1 MINIHYNG
9 GGFGNQMFQYCFARL
24 LAEKNNIYLNAKFN
38 YDHVLETTKPLH
50 QIHSE
55 SPNKPHRVIGDDVYY
70 RWRSRHGSQ
79 IPNLDP
85 DWDYTVSGYFQ
96 DAELFNNNESLVR
109 SFFALPVIPKNTTD
123 TLVTLRLG
131 DFLHDGYN
139 SEIIHYQWYQEAMA
153 EMPGKKDILACIFRA
168 REVKSTPEQ
177 EEKYI
182 GKLVKEDIGTI
193 TKTGS
198 DLIADLKMRFSY
210 DNIICSNSAFSWWGC
225 FLGGAKNITTFY
237 DFGHFGP
244 TMHKCH
250 GIHINQLRNIR
261 NVSHAKKGSFLDISG
276 L

>member
-85 DWDYTVSGYFQ
+85 
-96 DAELFNNNESLVR
+96 
-109 SFFALPVIPKNTTD
+109 
-123 TLVTLRLG
+123 LVTLRLG

-210 DNIICSNSAFSWWGC
+210 DNIICSNSTFSWWGC